1 MTTIISQNTTWK
13 KGDIVNLTG
22 EVQVAA
28 GVTLTIQ
35 SGVTINGNGNTITT
49 FGTVLVEG
57 TSTEH
62 ITANNVNFEFGN
74 FSTKA
79 GKLQLNYLDVNGG
92 KFLANGGFGGFIVS
106 NSNFSKVSGFYL
118 WYPTQPSSFIGNTFY
133 QSSGLSIGTGLSI
146 EKYEIGTVLIK
157 NNTFSEQTTRYA
169 IESWANYNS
178 GIQVVNNSFLSTD
191 RIALSIREKYDAAKI
206 DASENYFGTSNISI
220 IDSMIFDQKDS
231 LNCVSIIS
239 TSYLEKPASGTP
251 AFDTTPPSVAITSN
265 TKTVIYNQTVSITF
279 SLSEPSTNFAISD
292 IVVTGGTLSNF
303 TGTGGTYTATFT
315 PSTNNSVDGT
325 VSIASG
331 VFSDAAGNVNTDG
344 LDANNKW
351 TFTRTITVLNEK
363 HSLSVLVDKGV
374 LSSSAMLL
382 KGLNESITYTDGV
395 TTKHTI
401 EYSGI
406 TFDYSQIDSLI
417 TTVIRDDEFTTEF
430 RKELTD
436 AAPSTTNL
444 SYKDAVFLVGVT
456 NIDAILLMI
465 AGTDGNYVG

>member
-22 EVQVAA
+22 EVQVAT

-35 SGVTINGNGNTITT
+35 SGVTINGNGNTIRT
-49 FGTVLVEG
+49 FGNVVAEG
-57 TSTEH
+57 NSIEH
-62 ITANNVNFEFGN
+62 ITTNNVNFEFGD
-74 FSTKA
+74 FYAKA
-79 GKLQLNYLDVNGG
+79 GKLQLNYLDINGG
-92 KFLANGGFGGFIVS
+92 NFLASGGYGSYTVT

-133 QSSGLSIGTGLSI
+133 QSSGLSIGTNDS
-146 EKYEIGTVLIK
+146 GTVLIK
-157 NNTFSEQTTRYA
+157 NNAFSEQTTRYA

-178 GIQVVNNSFLSTD
+178 GIQVINNSFLSTD
-191 RIALSIREKYDAAKI
+191 RIALSVREKYDAAKLTAI
-206 DASENYFGTSNISI
+206 DNYFGTTDALI

-239 TSYLEKPASGTP
+239 TSHLDKPASGTP

-265 TKTVIYNQTVSITF
+265 TKTLNYNQTATLTF
-279 SLSEPSTNFAISD
+279 TLSESSTNFTISD
-292 IVVTGGTLSNF
+292 IAVTGGTLSNF
-303 TGTGGTYTATFT
+303 SGTSGTYTATFT
-315 PSTNNSVDGT
+315 PSTNFSGDGT
-325 VSIASG
+325 VSISSG
-331 VFSDAAGNVNTDG
+331 VFSDTAGNVNTDG

-351 TFTRTITVLNEK
+351 TFTRTVTLLNEK
-363 HSLSVLVDKGV
+363 HSLSVIVDKGV

-382 KGLNESITYTDGV
+382 KGLNESITYTDGKV
-395 TTKHTI
+395 TKHSV

-417 TTVIRDDEFTTEF
+417 TTVLRDDAFTSEF
-430 RKELTD
+430 RKELSD

-444 SYKDAVFLVGVT
+444 SYKDTVFLVGVN
-456 NIDAILLMI
+456 NIDSALLMI
-465 AGTDGNYVG
+465 AGIDGNFVG